1 LKILLSHLTGNSNVR
16 NALLGLY
23 KNNLLHSFHTSISI
37 PKNFISNYLTKFKI
51 FNEFKRR
58 EYDISLY
65 KDTYQYPLKEIVRLL
80 CSKFK
85 LNFLI
90 RHEIGIFS
98 VDKIYHNLDNKV
110 SKFLKYNNNNITSVY
125 AYEDGALKTF
135 QSAKRLGLKCIYDL
149 PIGYWKTAR
158 KLLIDESIKRPEWSN
173 TLTGF
178 KDSNEKLVRKDLEL
192 ALADFI
198 IVASSFTAKTLVDY
212 PKKLNNIIVIPYG
225 FPPIKYNRKY
235 TSTINRPIKLLFVGG
250 LSQRKGIAN
259 VIEAVEFFG
268 NKVELTIV
276 GQTIVN
282 NCIPL
287 NNALLKHKWIP
298 SLPHHKILDLMANND
313 ILLFPSLFEGFGLV
327 ITEAMSQGT
336 PVITTNRTAGVDLI
350 QDGDNGWLVTPGSS
364 ESLIKCL
371 QNILSQPEIIPIV
384 GQNAMNTAS
393 KRPWSKYS
401 DELTKFIKD
410 NV

>member
-1 LKILLSHLTGNSNVR
+1 LKILLSHLTGNANVR

-37 PKNFISNYLTKFKI
+37 PKNFIFYYLTKFKI
-51 FNEFKRR
+51 FNELKRR
-58 EYDISLY
+58 EFDDSLY
-65 KDTYQYPLKEIVRLL
+65 KITYQYPLKEIARLL
-80 CSKFK
+80 CSKLK
-85 LNFLI
+85 LYKLI
-90 RHEIGIFS
+90 RHETGSFS
-98 VDKIYHNLDNKV
+98 VDKVYENLDYKV
-110 SKFLKYNNNNITSVY
+110 SKFLKKNNSITAVY
-125 AYEDGALKTF
+125 AYEDGALQTF
-135 QSAKRLGLKCIYDL
+135 QMAKKLSLKCIYDL

-158 KLLIDESIKRPEWSN
+158 KLLIDESINRPEWSN

-178 KDSNEKLVRKDLEL
+178 KDSNDKLARKDEEL
-192 ALADFI
+192 ILADYI
-198 IVASSFTAKTLVDY
+198 IVASSFTAKTLLDY

-225 FPPIKYNRKY
+225 FPPINSKRKY

-259 VIEAVEFFG
+259 VIEAVEFLG

-276 GQTIVN
+276 GHTIVN

-287 NNALLKHKWIP
+287 NNALTKYNWIP
-298 SLPHHKILDLMANND
+298 SLPHNKILDLMANND

-336 PVITTNRTAGVDLI
+336 PVITTNRTAGGDLI
-350 QDGDNGWLVTPGSS
+350 QDCENGWLVTPGST
-364 ESLIKCL
+364 ESLINCL
-371 QNILSQPEIIPIV
+371 QNILHQPEIIRFV

-401 DELTKFIKD
+401 DELSNYLVN